1 MSAGVP
7 DAMDLVELRC
17 RPRAQPISERLEGP
31 SVSAILCLELAEL
44 CFGTT
49 QNELGERWRVGAEA
63 LTKRL
68 ECGGERRRL
77 GDRVSR
83 MRRGHT
89 DECSTV
95 QHPVARRGPRSSSL
109 SCPRF
114 ISVSQPFIQLSSDT
128 RL

>member
-7 DAMDLVELRC
+7 DAMDLVEIRC

-31 SVSAILCLELAEL
+31 SLSAILCLELAEL
-44 CFGTT
+44 CFGTA
-49 QNELGERWRVGAEA
+49 QNELGQGRRVGAQP

-83 MRRGHT
+83 MRRGHI

-95 QHPVARRGPRSSSL
+95 QH
-109 SCPRF
+109 
-114 ISVSQPFIQLSSDT
+114 Q
-128 RL
+128 

>member
-7 DAMDLVELRC
+7 DAMDLVEIRC
-17 RPRAQPISERLEGP
+17 RPRAQPVNERLEGP
-31 SVSAILCLELAEL
+31 SLSAILCLELAEL

-49 QNELGERWRVGAEA
+49 QNELGEGRRVGAEPLA
-63 LTKRL
+63 KWL

-89 DECSTV
+89 E
-95 QHPVARRGPRSSSL
+95 
-109 SCPRF
+109 
-114 ISVSQPFIQLSSDT
+114 
-128 RL
+128 